1 TDGNYFDAP
10 NGGGNALPVGYVVDS
25 TMTVYVYSETGTTP
39 NCSAESNFTVTIN
52 NTPPVDAPDDVT
64 ACDSYALPPLTD
76 GNYFDAPNGGG
87 NALPVGYVVDS
98 TMTVY

>member
-52 NTPPVDAPDDVT
+52 NTPPVDAPADVT
-64 ACDSYALPPLTD
+64 ACDSYTLPPLTD
-76 GNYFDAPNGGG
+76 G
-87 NALPVGYVVDS
+87 
-98 TMTVY
+98 

>member
-1 TDGNYFDAP
+1 AP
-10 NGGGNALPVGYVVDS
+10 NGGGNALSAGDAI
-25 TMTVYVYSETGTTP
+25 TTTTTLYVYNETGTTP

-52 NTPPVDAPDDVT
+52 DTPLVDAPADVT